1 MKSGGIDLTK
11 RRSDSTMFS
20 REWFFYVFG
29 RWIVISG
36 IAGAIVQYLFSDMA
50 GIPTIP
56 AFLLNQFC
64 LACVFWYVD
73 KLIFKRH
80 FEKGISEFFR
90 FPRIKTAYG
99 MREQFDKV
107 NQEFS
112 GLQARIA
119 GNEEKPELWLNEFVD
134 FEHSVEM
141 LERLLRERNI
151 DVDKEYE
158 KVKTENLERGYY
170 RIAEAGKAS
179 PKRRESAFLDTL
191 SEEVLLADGAMGTY
205 LQTKVP
211 GGVGCPESLN
221 LSDPET
227 VVKAHAEYVAAGA
240 RIIETNTF
248 AANRYQLAQYGLSDR
263 VWDINLAGARIAREA
278 TVSATSNVFVA
289 GAVGPLGEQ
298 ISPYGKL
305 SLVQAHAAFHEQI
318 QALIEGGVDLIMLET
333 MSSFLEA
340 KEAVLVCTETTD
352 LPIVC
357 QLTFTEQGV
366 TVAGDKLAEAFDQLE
381 KLGAD
386 VVGLNCS
393 VGPRKMI
400 ELLGSLPKSFTG
412 MISVQPNA
420 GTPRYMDGSREKSQ
434 SPAYFKKSALQLKN
448 LGVNIIGGCCGTTPA
463 HIRKMAEVVGGR
475 PVGRG
480 R

>member
-1 MKSGGIDLTK
+1 
-11 RRSDSTMFS
+11 MFS

-29 RWIVISG
+29 RWVVISG
-36 IAGAIVQYLFSDMA
+36 IAGAIVQYFFSDLW

-80 FEKGISEFFR
+80 FKKGLLDFFR

-112 GLQARIA
+112 GLREKIA
-119 GNEEKPELWLNEFVD
+119 GNEEKPEMWLNEFVD

-141 LERLLRERNI
+141 MERLMRERNI
-151 DVDKEYE
+151 DVDREYE
-158 KVKTENLERGYY
+158 KVKSENLERGYY
-170 RIAEAGKAS
+170 SITETDKAV
-179 PKRRESAFLDTL
+179 RERPQSAFLDAL
-191 SEEVLLADGAMGTY
+191 DEEVLLADGAMGTY
-205 LQTKVP
+205 LRTKVP
-211 GGVGCPESLN
+211 GSVGSPESLN
-221 LSDPET
+221 LTNHDM
-227 VVKAHAEYVAAGA
+227 VRNAHAEYIEAGA

-248 AANRYQLAQYGLSDR
+248 AANRFQLAKHGMAEK
-263 VWDINLAGARIAREA
+263 VWEINLAGARIAREA
-278 TVSATSNVFVA
+278 AAAAGSHVFVA
-289 GAVGPLGEQ
+289 GAVGGLGEM

-305 SLVQAHAAFHEQI
+305 SLVAAHAAFHEQI
-318 QALIEGGVDLIMLET
+318 QALIDGGVDLIMLET
-333 MSSFLEA
+333 MASFLEA

-352 LPIVC
+352 IPIVC
-357 QLTFTEQGV
+357 QLTFTEQG
-366 TVAGDKLAEAFDQLE
+366 TTIHGDKLAEAFVELE

-393 VGPRKMI
+393 IGPRKMI
-400 ELLGSLPKSFTG
+400 ELLGSLPSSFTG

-420 GTPRYMDGSREKSQ
+420 GTPRYKDGSSESSQ
-434 SPAYFKKSALQLKN
+434 SPDYFKKCARDLKN
-448 LGVNIIGGCCGTTPA
+448 LGVNIIGGCCGTTPE
-463 HIRKMAEVVGGR
+463 HIRKMAEVVKGEPGR
-475 PVGRG
+475 RK
-480 R
+480 